1 MGLGVEV
8 GIMADLLENDDES
21 FEHYEEQFA
30 AMNELLAERDL
41 PQHNEPSQVD
51 EVVSYDMWG
60 YSGLQYLRRF
70 AAHIADG
77 GKVPSPGDE
86 QASVDPILQK
96 YFQANEP
103 IKCRFQHLLQHS
115 DIDGYYLPIDFKEVI
130 FLPEDSEITGGM
142 LGSSIQL
149 LEECKDL
156 AKELKLP
163 EDIDPD
169 GDEIWE
175 AAEKQS
181 PDDEVFWKRYGVE
194 SFTCVRLMNAA
205 RVSVETNAAI
215 IFV

>member
-21 FEHYEEQFA
+21 FEYYEEQFA
-30 AMNELLAERDL
+30 AINELLEERGL
-41 PQHNEPSQVD
+41 PQHSEPSRVSD
-51 EVVSYDMWG
+51 VVSYDMWA
-60 YSGLQYLRRF
+60 YSGLEYLRRF
-70 AAHIADG
+70 AAHLDDS

-86 QASVDPILQK
+86 SAAVDPILQK
-96 YFQANEP
+96 YHQADEP

-130 FLPEDSEITGGM
+130 YLPEGSEIAGGI
-142 LGSSIQL
+142 LGSSNAL
-149 LEECKDL
+149 LAECKEL
-156 AKELKLP
+156 AQKLQLP

-181 PDDEVFWKRYGVE
+181 VDDEVFWKRYGVE
-194 SFTCVRLMNAA
+194 SFTCIRLMHAA
-205 RVSVETNAAI
+205 RVSVETRSAM